1 MKKIF
6 SLNILI
12 AVLLFLPF
20 FVFAHGNYD
29 YMDEHMEGGDYH
41 TMGSMMGW
49 DSFGMGMGAGWGWL
63 GLIFMI
69 LFWVL
74 IIIGLVALI
83 RWLTNQGR
91 GKTRGKSPLN
101 ILEER
106 YAKGEIDK
114 EEFKEKKKDLSQ

>member
-6 SLNILI
+6 FLNILI
-12 AVLLFLPF
+12 AVFLFLSF
-20 FVFAHGNYD
+20 FVSAHADYD
-29 YMDEHMEGGDYH
+29 YMNGHMEGGDYH
-41 TMGSMMGW
+41 MMGNMMGW
-49 DSFGMGMGAGWGWL
+49 NSFGMGMGAGWGWL

-91 GKTRGKSPLN
+91 DKTRRKSSLD

-114 EEFKEKKKDLSQ
+114 EEFKEKKKDLS